1 MHTNRRETKPSF
13 YVYILK
19 NKNKGFPFMKKFLFS
34 VCAATVLCS
43 GAFAADVVATVNDKS
58 ITMDDVSAFLR
69 TIPEANVDY
78 DSLAKDVKEKVLN
91 QIIEKQLLLDEA
103 SKEGIQNTE
112 EYKKELERASKELT
126 FEVWMKKQFDKISVT
141 DEEAKKFYDANGEK
155 FKQPELFNA
164 RHIIVKTEA
173 EAKKIL
179 GELKSAPKDKLEDA
193 FAAAAAKYSLDG
205 TKTNGG
211 KLGWFAEG
219 RMVKE
224 FFNAAKAMK
233 KGEMSKTPVKTQF
246 GYHLIYLVDQKPAG
260 KVSFENAKEQI
271 KQVLKVD
278 KFKESV
284 AAKGKALREKA
295 KVEIKK

>member
-1 MHTNRRETKPSF
+1 
-13 YVYILK
+13 
-19 NKNKGFPFMKKFLFS
+19 MKKFLFS
-34 VCAATVLCS
+34 VCAATVLS
-43 GAFAADVVATVNDKS
+43 SSVFASDVVATVNGKS
-58 ITMDDVSAFLR
+58 VTMDDVNAFLR

-78 DSLAKDVKEKVLN
+78 NSLTKDVKEKVLN
-91 QIIEKQLLLDEA
+91 QIIEKQLLLEEA
-103 SKEGIQNTE
+103 TKEGIQNTE
-112 EYKKELERASKELT
+112 EYKKELERASKEIA
-126 FEVWMKKQFDKISVT
+126 FEVWMKKQFDKISIT
-141 DEEAKKFYDANGEK
+141 DEEAKKFYEANGDK

-179 GELKSAPKDKLEDA
+179 AELKSVPKDKLEEA
-193 FAAAAAKYSLDG
+193 FAAAASKYSIDG
-205 TKTNGG
+205 TKQNGG

-224 FFNAAKAMK
+224 FFDATKALK
-233 KGEMSKTPVKTQF
+233 KGEMSKAPVKTQF

-271 KQVLKVD
+271 KQVLKVE
-278 KFKESV
+278 KFKESI

>member
-1 MHTNRRETKPSF
+1 
-13 YVYILK
+13 
-19 NKNKGFPFMKKFLFS
+19 MKKFLLS
-34 VCAATVLCS
+34 ICAATAITATV
-43 GAFAADVVATVNDKS
+43 FAADVIATVNDKT
-58 ITMDDVSAFLR
+58 ITTDDLAAFLR
-69 TIPEANVDY
+69 TIPEANVDFN
-78 DSLAKDVKEKVLN
+78 SLNKDTKEKLLN

-103 SKEGIQNTE
+103 IKDGIQNSE
-112 EYKKELERASKELT
+112 EYKKELERVSKELA
-126 FEVWMKKQFDKISVT
+126 FEIWMKKQFEKISVS
-141 DEEAKKFYDANGEK
+141 DEEAKKFYETNSEK

-179 GELKSAPKDKLEDA
+179 GELKSVPKDKLEDA
-193 FAAAAAKYSLDG
+193 FAAAAAKYSIDG
-205 TKTNGG
+205 TKDNGG

-233 KGEMSKTPVKTQF
+233 KGEMSKAPVKTQF
-246 GYHLIYLVDQKPAG
+246 GYHLIFLSDYKPAG

-278 KFKESV
+278 KFKESI
-284 AAKGKALREKA
+284 AAKAKSLREKA

>member
-1 MHTNRRETKPSF
+1 
-13 YVYILK
+13 
-19 NKNKGFPFMKKFLFS
+19 MKKFLFS
-34 VCAATVLCS
+34 VCAAAVLGGS
-43 GAFAADVVATVNDKS
+43 VFAADVVATVNDKA
-58 ITMDDVSAFLR
+58 ITMDDVSAFLK

-78 DSLAKDVKEKVLN
+78 SSLTKDVKEKLLN
-91 QIIEKQLLLDEA
+91 QLIEKQLLLDEA
-103 SKEGIQNTE
+103 TKEGIQSTE
-112 EYKKELERASKELT
+112 DYKKELERVTKELA
-126 FEVWMKKQFDKISVT
+126 FEVWMKKQFDKVSIS
-141 DEEAKKFYDANGEK
+141 DEEAKKFYEANGEK

-179 GELKSAPKDKLEDA
+179 AELKSVPKDKLEDA
-193 FAAAAAKYSLDG
+193 FASAAKKYSIDG
-205 TKTNGG
+205 TKENGG

-219 RMVKE
+219 RMVRE
-224 FFNAAKAMK
+224 FFVAAKGMK
-233 KGEMSKTPVKTQF
+233 KGEMSKAPVKTPF

-284 AAKGKALREKA
+284 SAKGKALREKA

>member
-1 MHTNRRETKPSF
+1 
-13 YVYILK
+13 
-19 NKNKGFPFMKKFLFS
+19 MKKFLFS
-34 VCAATVLCS
+34 VCAAMAISGSVL
-43 GAFAADVVATVNDKS
+43 AADVVATVNDKS

-69 TIPEANVDY
+69 TIPDANVDY
-78 DSLAKDVKEKVLN
+78 ASLSKEVKEKLIQ

-103 SKEGIQNTE
+103 KKEGIEATDD
-112 EYKKELERASKELT
+112 YKKELERVSKELA
-126 FEVWMKKQFDKISVT
+126 FEVWMKKQFDKITVS
-141 DEEAKKFYDANGEK
+141 DEEAKKFYDTNGDK

-179 GELKSAPKDKLEDA
+179 GELKSVSKDKLEDA
-193 FAAAAAKYSLDG
+193 FASAAGKYSIDG
-205 TKTNGG
+205 TKENGG

-224 FFNAAKAMK
+224 FFVASKALK
-233 KGEMSKTPVKTQF
+233 KGEMSKSPVKTQF

-260 KVSFENAKEQI
+260 KVAFDAAKEQI

-278 KFKESV
+278 KFKETV

-295 KVEIKK
+295 KVEYKK